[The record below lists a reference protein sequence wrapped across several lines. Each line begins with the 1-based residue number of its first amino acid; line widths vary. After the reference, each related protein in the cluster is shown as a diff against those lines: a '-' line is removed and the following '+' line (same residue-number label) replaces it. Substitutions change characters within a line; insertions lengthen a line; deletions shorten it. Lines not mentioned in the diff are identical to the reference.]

1 MTGPG
6 PRSWRVRVQH
16 TTGYRYDTEVSRSY
30 NEARLLPLTGLEQ
43 TTIEARVQTRPEC
56 RQQRYWDYWGT
67 QVTAFDLHVPHTELE
82 VSATSVV
89 DTSSG
94 REPADASWAVL
105 ADDDVRDRHV
115 EMLTPTPRTAA
126 DDEMAALAAE
136 TVVGLAPDAAARA
149 LADLARD
156 RVAYRRGTT
165 GVATSA
171 TEAWALGEGVCQDI
185 THVALAMLRS
195 AGLPA
200 RYVSGYLH
208 PRPDAAVGET
218 VTGESH
224 AWVEVWLGE
233 WWAWDPTNAVPAGER
248 HVLVARG
255 RDYGDVTPLKGVY
268 SGGGSQSLGV
278 TVAVT
283 RLG

>member
-1 MTGPG
+1 M
-6 PRSWRVRVQH
+6 SWRLKVQH

-30 NEARLLPLTGLEQ
+30 NEARLLPMTTLDQ
-43 TTIEARVQTRPEC
+43 TTLEAQVQTRPDC

-82 VSATSVV
+82 VRASSVV
-89 DTSSG
+89 DTSG
-94 REPADASWAVL
+94 AGEPRSVPGWSAYADEQ
-105 ADDDVRDRHV
+105 VRDRHV
-115 EMLTPTPRTAA
+115 EMLTPTRRTGV
-126 DDEMAALAAE
+126 DEAMAALAAE
-136 TVVGLAPDAAARA
+136 AVAGLAPYAAARA
-149 LADLARD
+149 VADLVRE

-171 TEAWALGEGVCQDI
+171 TEAWALSEGVCQDI
-185 THVALAMLRS
+185 THVALALLRS
-195 AGLPA
+195 VGLPA

-208 PRPDAAVGET
+208 PVPDAAVGDT
-218 VTGESH
+218 VAGESH
-224 AWVEVWLGE
+224 AWVEVWLGD
-233 WWAWDPTNAVPAGER
+233 WWGWDPTNGVAAGER

-278 TVAVT
+278 VVEVT
-283 RLG
+283 RLQ

>member
-1 MTGPG
+1 M
-6 PRSWRVRVQH
+6 SWRIRVAH
-16 TTGYRYDTEVSRSY
+16 TTGYRYDTPVSRSY
-30 NEARLLPLTGLEQ
+30 NEARLTPVTGLEQ
-43 TTIEARVQTRPEC
+43 TTLESRVQTRPDV

-67 QVTAFDLHVPHTELE
+67 QVTAFDLHVRHTELE
-82 VSATSVV
+82 VQALSVV
-89 DTSSG
+89 DTAAPA
-94 REPADASWAVL
+94 EPADVPSWPVYAG
-105 ADDDVRDRHV
+105 DDVRDRFV
-115 EMLTPTPRTAA
+115 EMLTPTRRTAA
-126 DDEMAALAAE
+126 DSAMAALAREAVRDLE
-136 TVVGLAPDAAARA
+136 PYDAVRQVC
-149 LADLARD
+149 DLARG

-208 PRPDAAVGET
+208 PQPDARIGDT
-218 VTGESH
+218 VVGESH
-224 AWVEVWLGE
+224 AWVEVWLGD
-233 WWAWDPTNAVPAGER
+233 WWGWDPTNAVPAAQR
-248 HVLVARG
+248 HVIVARG

-278 TVAVT
+278 VVEVT
-283 RLG
+283 RLL

>member
-1 MTGPG
+1 M
-6 PRSWRVRVQH
+6 RLRIEH

-30 NEARLLPLTGLEQ
+30 NEARLLPVTGLEQ
-43 TTIEARVQTRPEC
+43 TTLEARVQTRPEV

-82 VSATSVV
+82 VRATSLV
-89 DTSSG
+89 DTG
-94 REPADASWAVL
+94 AGVEPRDVPTWSLYAGEP
-105 ADDDVRDRHV
+105 VRDRFV
-115 EMLTPTPRTAA
+115 EMLTPTGRTTA
-126 DDEMAALAAE
+126 DEEMTTLAQQA
-136 TVVGLAPDAAARA
+136 VAGLDPAPAARA
-149 LADLARD
+149 IADLVRE
-156 RVAYRRGTT
+156 RVAYRPGTT

-171 TEAWALGEGVCQDI
+171 TEAWALGQGVCQDI
-185 THVALAMLRS
+185 THVALTMLRA

-208 PRPDAAVGET
+208 PRPDAQVGET

-224 AWVEVWLGE
+224 AWVEVWLGD
-233 WWAWDPTNAVPAGER
+233 WWGYDPTNAAPAGER
-248 HVLVARG
+248 HVVVARG

-278 TVAVT
+278 TVEVT
-283 RLG
+283 RLQ